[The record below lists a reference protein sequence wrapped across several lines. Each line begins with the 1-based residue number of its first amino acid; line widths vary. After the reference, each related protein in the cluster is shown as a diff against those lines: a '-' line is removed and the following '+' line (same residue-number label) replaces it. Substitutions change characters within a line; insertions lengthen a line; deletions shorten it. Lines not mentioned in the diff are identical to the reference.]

1 MEMTST
7 RTVIVDGKA
16 RDYPLGT
23 PYQAIAAD
31 AQDRYPSDILLVDRD
46 GKLCEL
52 NKPLGLHPAHD
63 HRGRPAG
70 TPDL

>member
-31 AQDRYPSDILLVDRD
+31 AQEI
-46 GKLCEL
+46 
-52 NKPLGLHPAHD
+52 
-63 HRGRPAG
+63 GRASCRERV
-70 TPDL
+70 

>member
-23 PYQAIAAD
+23 
-31 AQDRYPSDILLVDRD
+31 SWWTGMESCVS
-46 GKLCEL
+46 
-52 NKPLGLHPAHD
+52 
-63 HRGRPAG
+63 
-70 TPDL
+70 

>member
-7 RTVIVDGKA
+7 RTVIVDGEA

-31 AQDRYPSDILLVDRD
+31 VQDRYPSDILLVT
-46 GKLCEL
+46 
-52 NKPLGLHPAHD
+52 
-63 HRGRPAG
+63 G
-70 TPDL
+70 TESCAS